1 MNSQEKNIHGLK
13 QKNHELTETKMIFKS
28 KKIDTFIEKIKIDTT
43 VVIYIYIFSFG
54 ENRYIIVFVY
64 QDK

>member
-13 QKNHELTETKMIFKS
+13 QKKSRTYRKKMIFKS

-43 VVIYIYIFSFG
+43 VVIYIYI
-54 ENRYIIVFVY
+54 YIFFW
-64 QDK
+64 